1 MGYDRGQLKR
11 DVRQSMKRSGCMMV
25 TLLFTIAVS
34 AGTWLIN
41 TLLGGALTGGVGH
54 IDQIVLYHMQLGRS
68 VEEAVYIALLELFRR
83 GPGALVSI
91 ILGGLLL
98 SIVVALW
105 QSVMDVGYEGWC
117 LGMVRREDPPVS
129 KIFGALPQIGPVLLT
144 RVLTGV
150 FELLLVLP
158 LLFGYG
164 AVLFVAVFLNVPVL
178 SQLLMLAGSAGFV
191 LGALRVTMR
200 YALVD
205 YVLLDKG
212 LSGMDAIRESK
223 RLMQG
228 NTGRG
233 FVLQLSF
240 AGWYA
245 LMIAMVYAGV
255 MLVLVP
261 AAGAFVSGG
270 SGGWAAAVAPALFIA
285 IVMAIGVEV
294 MSLWL
299 KPYVTG
305 SMAKFYDWANGSAGS
320 IQGGPS
326 FDGGWGDPG
335 GYTWNSGSSG
345 PGTGAGSGGGF
356 PPPPAPPKPPRSPR
370 DDPWD

>member
-11 DVRQSMKRSGCMMV
+11 DVKQSMKRSGCMVV

-41 TLLGGALTGGVGH
+41 TLLGGALTGGAGH

-91 ILGGLLL
+91 LLGGLAL

-261 AAGAFVSGG
+261 AAGAFFSGG

-305 SMAKFYDWANGSAGS
+305 SMAKFYDWANGSVGS

>member
-11 DVRQSMKRSGCMMV
+11 DVKQSMKRSGCMVV

-41 TLLGGALTGGVGH
+41 TLLGGALTGGAGH

-91 ILGGLLL
+91 LLGGLAL

-223 RLMQG
+223 RLMQD

-356 PPPPAPPKPPRSPR
+356 PPPPAPPKPPRSPK

>member
-11 DVRQSMKRSGCMMV
+11 DVKQSMKRSGCMVV

-41 TLLGGALTGGVGH
+41 TLLGGALTGGAGH

-91 ILGGLLL
+91 ILGGLAL

-117 LGMVRREDPPVS
+117 LGMVRRQDPPVS

-212 LSGMDAIRESK
+212 LSGMDAIRESR

-261 AAGAFVSGG
+261 AAGAFFSGG

>member
-11 DVRQSMKRSGCMMV
+11 DVKQSMKRSGCMVV

-41 TLLGGALTGGVGH
+41 TLLGGALTGGAGH

-91 ILGGLLL
+91 ILGGLAL

-223 RLMQG
+223 RLMQD

-255 MLVLVP
+255 MLVLIP

>member
-11 DVRQSMKRSGCMMV
+11 DVKQSMKRSGCMVV

-41 TLLGGALTGGVGH
+41 TLLGGALTGGAGH

-91 ILGGLLL
+91 LLGGLAL

>member
-11 DVRQSMKRSGCMMV
+11 DVKQSMKRSGCMMV

-41 TLLGGALTGGVGH
+41 TLLGGALTGGAGH

-91 ILGGLLL
+91 ILGGLAL

-255 MLVLVP
+255 MLVLIP
-261 AAGAFVSGG
+261 AAGAFFSGG

>member
-11 DVRQSMKRSGCMMV
+11 DVKQSMKRSGCMMV

-41 TLLGGALTGGVGH
+41 TLLGGALTGGAGH

-91 ILGGLLL
+91 ILGGLAL

-117 LGMVRREDPPVS
+117 LGMVRRQDPPVS

-223 RLMQG
+223 RLMQD

>member
-11 DVRQSMKRSGCMMV
+11 DVKQSMKRSGCMVV

-41 TLLGGALTGGVGH
+41 TLLGGALTGGAGH

-91 ILGGLLL
+91 LLGGLAL

-223 RLMQG
+223 RLMQD

-261 AAGAFVSGG
+261 AAGAFFSGG

>member
-11 DVRQSMKRSGCMMV
+11 DVKQSMKRSGCMVV

-41 TLLGGALTGGVGH
+41 TLLGGALTGGAGH

-83 GPGALVSI
+83 GPGAL
-91 ILGGLLL
+91 
-98 SIVVALW
+98 VALW

-261 AAGAFVSGG
+261 AAGAFFSGG

-305 SMAKFYDWANGSAGS
+305 SMAKFYDWANGSVGS

>member
-11 DVRQSMKRSGCMMV
+11 DVKQSMKRSGCMVV

-41 TLLGGALTGGVGH
+41 TLLGGALTGGAGH

-91 ILGGLLL
+91 LLGGLAL

-255 MLVLVP
+255 MLVLIP
-261 AAGAFVSGG
+261 AAGAFFSGG

-335 GYTWNSGSSG
+335 GYTWNSGSSS

>member
-83 GPGALVSI
+83 GLAALVSI
-91 ILGGLLL
+91 LLGSLLL

-117 LGMVRREDPPVS
+117 LGMVRRQDPPVS
-129 KIFGALPQIGPVLLT
+129 KIFGALPMIGPVLLT

-223 RLMQG
+223 RLMQD

>member
-11 DVRQSMKRSGCMMV
+11 DVKQSMKRSGCMMV

-41 TLLGGALTGGVGH
+41 TLLGGALTGGAGH

-91 ILGGLLL
+91 ILGGLAL

-117 LGMVRREDPPVS
+117 LGMVRRQDPPVS

-164 AVLFVAVFLNVPVL
+164 AVLFVAVFVNVPVL

-255 MLVLVP
+255 MLVLIP

-270 SGGWAAAVAPALFIA
+270 SGGWAAAVVPALFIA
-285 IVMAIGVEV
+285 IAMAIGVEV

>member
-11 DVRQSMKRSGCMMV
+11 DVKQSMKRSGCMVV

-41 TLLGGALTGGVGH
+41 TLLGGALTGGAGH

-91 ILGGLLL
+91 LLGGLAL

-223 RLMQG
+223 RLMQD

>member
-11 DVRQSMKRSGCMMV
+11 DVKQSMKRSGCMVV

-41 TLLGGALTGGVGH
+41 TLLGGALTGGAGH

-117 LGMVRREDPPVS
+117 LGMVRRQDPPVS

-205 YVLLDKG
+205 YVLLDKK
-212 LSGMDAIRESK
+212 LSGMDAVRESK
-223 RLMQG
+223 RLMQD
-228 NTGRG
+228 NAGRG

-261 AAGAFVSGG
+261 AAGAFFSGG

>member
-11 DVRQSMKRSGCMMV
+11 DVKQSMKRSGCMMV

-41 TLLGGALTGGVGH
+41 TLLGGALTGGAGH

-191 LGALRVTMR
+191 LGALRVSVR

-205 YVLLDKG
+205 YVLLDQG
-212 LSGMDAIRESK
+212 LSGTCRTI
-223 RLMQG
+223 
-228 NTGRG
+228 
-233 FVLQLSF
+233 
-240 AGWYA
+240 
-245 LMIAMVYAGV
+245 
-255 MLVLVP
+255 P
-261 AAGAFVSGG
+261 AGALS
-270 SGGWAAAVAPALFIA
+270 SSCPL
-285 IVMAIGVEV
+285 
-294 MSLWL
+294 
-299 KPYVTG
+299 
-305 SMAKFYDWANGSAGS
+305 
-320 IQGGPS
+320 
-326 FDGGWGDPG
+326 PG
-335 GYTWNSGSSG
+335 GT
-345 PGTGAGSGGGF
+345 
-356 PPPPAPPKPPRSPR
+356 R
-370 DDPWD
+370 

>member
-11 DVRQSMKRSGCMMV
+11 DVKQSMKRSGCMVV

-41 TLLGGALTGGVGH
+41 TLLGGALTGGAGH

-117 LGMVRREDPPVS
+117 LGMVRRQDPPVS

-191 LGALRVTMR
+191 LGAVRVTMR

-255 MLVLVP
+255 MLVLIP

-270 SGGWAAAVAPALFIA
+270 SGGWAAAVVPALFIA

>member
-11 DVRQSMKRSGCMMV
+11 DVKQSMKRSGCMVV

-41 TLLGGALTGGVGH
+41 TLLGGALTGGAGH

-91 ILGGLLL
+91 LLDGLAL

-261 AAGAFVSGG
+261 AAGAFFSGG

-305 SMAKFYDWANGSAGS
+305 SMAKFYDWANGSVGS

>member
-11 DVRQSMKRSGCMMV
+11 DVKQSMKRSGCMVV

-41 TLLGGALTGGVGH
+41 TLLGGALTGGAGH

-91 ILGGLLL
+91 LLGGLAL

-261 AAGAFVSGG
+261 AAGAFFSGG

>member
-11 DVRQSMKRSGCMMV
+11 DVKQSMKRSGCMVV

-41 TLLGGALTGGVGH
+41 TLLGGALTGGAGH

-91 ILGGLLL
+91 LLGGLAL

-255 MLVLVP
+255 MLVLIP

-285 IVMAIGVEV
+285 IAMAIGVEV

>member
-11 DVRQSMKRSGCMMV
+11 DVKQSMKRSGCMVV

-41 TLLGGALTGGVGH
+41 TLLGGALTGGAGH

-261 AAGAFVSGG
+261 AAGAFFSGG

-326 FDGGWGDPG
+326 FDGGWGGPT

>member
-41 TLLGGALTGGVGH
+41 TLLGGALTGGAGH

-83 GPGALVSI
+83 GLAALVSI
-91 ILGGLLL
+91 LLGGLLL

-117 LGMVRREDPPVS
+117 LGMVRRQDPPVS

-164 AVLFVAVFLNVPVL
+164 AVLFVAVFVNVPVL

-240 AGWYA
+240 IGWYF
-245 LMIAMVYAGV
+245 LEFGLVVIPTMV
-255 MLVLVP
+255 
-261 AAGAFVSGG
+261 
-270 SGGWAAAVAPALFIA
+270 
-285 IVMAIGVEV
+285 IGVPVALSDSSLEVLAGPIAVIALLLVVGAIAASV

-305 SMAKFYDWANGSAGS
+305 AMAKFYDWANGSAGS
-320 IQGGPS
+320 IEGGPS

-335 GYTWNSGSSG
+335 NYTWNSGSSG

>member
-11 DVRQSMKRSGCMMV
+11 DVKQSMKRSGCMVV

-41 TLLGGALTGGVGH
+41 TLLGGALTGGAGH

-91 ILGGLLL
+91 LLGGLAL

-205 YVLLDKG
+205 YVLLDKK

-223 RLMQG
+223 RLMQD

-255 MLVLVP
+255 MLVLIP

-285 IVMAIGVEV
+285 IAMAIGVEV

>member
-11 DVRQSMKRSGCMMV
+11 DVKQSMKRSGCMMV

-41 TLLGGALTGGVGH
+41 TLLGGALTGGAGH

-91 ILGGLLL
+91 ILGGLAL

-117 LGMVRREDPPVS
+117 LGMVRRQDPPVS

-164 AVLFVAVFLNVPVL
+164 AVLFVAVFVNVPVL

-255 MLVLVP
+255 MLVLIP
-261 AAGAFVSGG
+261 AAGAFFSGG

>member
-11 DVRQSMKRSGCMMV
+11 DVKQSMKRSGCMVV

-83 GPGALVSI
+83 GLAALVSI
-91 ILGGLLL
+91 LLGSLLL

-305 SMAKFYDWANGSAGS
+305 SMARFYDWANGSAGS
-320 IQGGPS
+320 MQSGPS

>member
-11 DVRQSMKRSGCMMV
+11 DVKQSMKRSGCMMV

-41 TLLGGALTGGVGH
+41 TLLGGALTGGAGH

-91 ILGGLLL
+91 LLGGLAL

-223 RLMQG
+223 RLMQD

>member
-83 GPGALVSI
+83 GLAALVSI
-91 ILGGLLL
+91 LLGSLLL

-117 LGMVRREDPPVS
+117 LGMVRRQDPPVS
-129 KIFGALPQIGPVLLT
+129 KIFCALPMIGPVLLT

-255 MLVLVP
+255 MLVLIP

-270 SGGWAAAVAPALFIA
+270 SGGWAAAVVPALFIA
-285 IVMAIGVEV
+285 IAMAIGVEV

-305 SMAKFYDWANGSAGS
+305 SMARFYDWANGSAGS
-320 IQGGPS
+320 MQSGPS

-356 PPPPAPPKPPRSPR
+356 PPPPAPPKPPRSPK

>member
-11 DVRQSMKRSGCMMV
+11 DVKQSMKRSGCMVV

-41 TLLGGALTGGVGH
+41 TLLGGALTGGAGH

-91 ILGGLLL
+91 ILGGLAL

-117 LGMVRREDPPVS
+117 LGMVRRQDPPVS

-223 RLMQG
+223 RLMQD

>member
-11 DVRQSMKRSGCMMV
+11 DVKQSMKRSGCMVV

-41 TLLGGALTGGVGH
+41 TLLGGALTGGAGH

-223 RLMQG
+223 RLMQD

-261 AAGAFVSGG
+261 AAGAFFSGG

-345 PGTGAGSGGGF
+345 PGTGTGSGGGF

>member
-11 DVRQSMKRSGCMMV
+11 DVKQSMKRSGCMVV

-41 TLLGGALTGGVGH
+41 TLLGGAITGGAGH

-91 ILGGLLL
+91 ILGGLAL

-223 RLMQG
+223 RLMQD

>member
-11 DVRQSMKRSGCMMV
+11 DVKQSMKRSGCMVV

-41 TLLGGALTGGVGH
+41 TLLGGALTGGAGH

-91 ILGGLLL
+91 LLGGLAL

-223 RLMQG
+223 RLMQD

-305 SMAKFYDWANGSAGS
+305 SMAKFYDWACADTDRPRNGPAA
-320 IQGGPS
+320 P
-326 FDGGWGDPG
+326 GGWGSPT

>member
-11 DVRQSMKRSGCMMV
+11 DVKQSMKRSGCMVV

-41 TLLGGALTGGVGH
+41 TLLGGALTGGAGH

-91 ILGGLLL
+91 ILGGLAL

-223 RLMQG
+223 RLMQD

-261 AAGAFVSGG
+261 AAGAFFSGG